1 MIPFIRSLNELR
13 LITNPRSEQDKVYK
27 FIINKKNKKNDEKI
41 NSDKKDKKVI
51 KLPDLPLKT
60 RYKWKNSK
68 EAVSKFLDSLDY
80 NNQIQPSY
88 DLTLLERQ
96 NSANQK
102 EAA

>member
-13 LITNPRSEQDKVYK
+13 LLTNPRSEQDKVNK
-27 FIINKKNKKNDEKI
+27 IIINKKNKNNEEKI
-41 NSDKKDKKVI
+41 NYVEKNKKVI
-51 KLPDLPLKT
+51 KLPDLALKT
-60 RYKWKNSK
+60 RYKWTKSK
-68 EAVSKFLDSLDY
+68 EAVSRFLDSLDY

-96 NSANQK
+96 NSTNEK